1 MFCISRLADFF
12 LRLFHLLPEQQP
24 PLPSAMNIQPMPPQ
38 QHAQQQQLI
47 DQQQQQIDQLQQEN
61 QQQQQQIHELI
72 EQQQQ
77 QQPDGQQQDV
87 VEPEAVVVKPPTTS
101 GKMVTAIDAN
111 DRTKIISLVEA
122 GENPNSV
129 GGVGRTAIMNYEGE
143 VEVC

>member
-38 QHAQQQQLI
+38 QHAQQQQ
-47 DQQQQQIDQLQQEN
+47 
-61 QQQQQQIHELI
+61 LI